1 MTALTRLEPLLHESW
16 IGMNL
21 APAPW
26 VHASHW
32 PQVLPPEMK
41 VLLDE
46 DTPELLRRAAWCQ
59 ANACVLSHFELTPLE
74 DADDP
79 CLMAAL
85 LPLPAWDRWILHCG
99 LLALGPQARRV
110 IAGQDV
116 QALRAQWGDEGLQ
129 FARRQGQAE
138 AAKSESQLASEVEAG
153 DEVTAALMP
162 EEAQAQATQLG
173 QAIVNSASAQA
184 SEPVASRLRLRLPV
198 EAGVGAIY
206 LSPLWTE
213 SARAW
218 RKARAVL
225 QEIDP
230 SWCSL
235 FPAPH

>member
-1 MTALTRLEPLLHESW
+1 MSWMTALNRLEPLLHESW

-59 ANACVLSHFELTPLE
+59 ANACVLSHFELTPLV
-74 DADDP
+74 DDTDP
-79 CLMAAL
+79 CLSAAL
-85 LPLPAWDRWILHCG
+85 LPQPTWDRWVLYCG
-99 LLALGPQARRV
+99 LLALRPQVRRV
-110 IAGQDV
+110 IAGHEV
-116 QALRAQWGDEGLQ
+116 QALRAHWGDEGLQ
-129 FARRQGQAE
+129 FARRQE
-138 AAKSESQLASEVEAG
+138 APAPDPDAPGAG
-153 DEVTAALMP
+153 DALAALMP
-162 EEAQAQATQLG
+162 DEAGAQATQLG
-173 QAIVNSASAQA
+173 QAVVNSASAQA
-184 SEPVASRLRLRLPV
+184 SEPVARRLRLRLPV
-198 EAGVGAIY
+198 DAGVGAFY
-206 LSPLWTE
+206 LSSLWTE

-218 RKARAVL
+218 QAARAVL

-235 FPAPH
+235 FPARR